1 MPRSPVLRLLGTSAA
16 NKAPDV
22 GAKLLI
28 PSAWVREQR
37 LLIPG
42 RIPIGRVRIDQTHPL
57 APDFFVLWTPSGVRS
72 LTGGTVV
79 TTGSSFGPDYQAYDG
94 DGDYTTVSQTLS
106 IAGPHSIVCHFSLND
121 FDNDGSGGKEGIF
134 FRGEWGND
142 NTGDTG
148 LYNDWADQKIQLQ
161 VGPGTYCGIPHSAVS
176 LNKPMVVVGTFSR
189 DLYARIYKDGVLA
202 GTSSLPADPM
212 TDNNRAFCIGAYP
225 KNETATE
232 SVISFYSAGV
242 YLRHLNEGEVLSISK
257 DNYQFLVAG

>member
-37 LLIPG
+37 LLTPR

-57 APDFFVLWTPSGVRS
+57 APDFFVLWTPSGIRS
-72 LTGGTVV
+72 LTGGTVATV
-79 TTGSSFGPDYQAYDG
+79 NSSFGPDYQAYDG
-94 DGDYTTVSQTLS
+94 DGDYTTVSQTLA

-121 FDNDGSGGKEGIF
+121 FDNDGSAGTEGIF
-134 FRGEWGND
+134 CRGMWGD
-142 NTGDTG
+142 ANTGDTG
-148 LYNDWADQKIQLQ
+148 LKNNQYDEEVQFF
-161 VGPGTYCGIPHSAVS
+161 VGTSISCGIPHGAVT

-189 DLYARIYKDGVLA
+189 DLYARIYKDGVLSD
-202 GTSSLPADPM
+202 TSSVGDAM
-212 TDNNRAFCIGAYP
+212 TDYNRAFCIGAYP
-225 KNETATE
+225 NGEAETE